1 MQIGGKELIVTPAPY
16 QDARALQKAI
26 GRALKGVRIDLP
38 GSVKE
43 DLKAESLSEILNAVL
58 RVAVDDEVEAC
69 LFKCAERAVLGGEK
83 ITQEYFENID
93 NRQHF
98 YPIMYE
104 IVMVN
109 VGPFFSGIASGFG
122 DIAGKLGV
130 SLKPK

>member
-1 MQIGGKELIVTPAPY
+1 MQIGGKELIITPAPY

-43 DLKAESLSEILNAVL
+43 DMKAESLSDIISALL
-58 RVAVDDEVEAC
+58 SVAVDDEVEAC
-69 LFKCAERAVLGGEK
+69 LFVCAARAVIGGEK
-83 ITQEYFENID
+83 ITTEYFEKVE
-93 NRQHF
+93 NRQYF

-104 IVMVN
+104 IIMVN
-109 VGPFFSGIASGFG
+109 VGPFFSGIASQFG

-130 SLKPK
+130 SLKQK